1 MNREGSTLVTE
12 VGRVDALRLLDVVD
26 TPTGGR
32 FDRVVRLAQQLFRV
46 PVVAVNL
53 VDADAQHTIAALGM
67 ECSSV
72 PRADSFCAHTVQ
84 QDSTL
89 VVPDALLDPRF
100 RDTAMVAGD
109 PHVRFYAGHPLHA
122 PGGQTVGSLCLAGG
136 QPREF
141 SAIEE
146 RLLGDLA
153 SWVEDELVRSDER
166 LEAEQ
171 VQRRLV
177 PRRSPQ
183 LAGYDIAG
191 GGAPARSVSG
201 DFYDWQELP
210 DGHQFVLADVMGKGL
225 TAAILAAGLRA
236 VLRGAS
242 RYNPLP
248 QAFERVAASMADD
261 LDDTGS
267 FVTMF
272 AARLVPETG
281 EMGYVDAGHGLAVI
295 IDATA
300 STARLLNSEDL
311 PIGAVDGD
319 TWETHAEVL
328 APGETL
334 AVVSD
339 GILDL
344 FDEPWDAVETGRELS
359 GVCATAQELVDEIL
373 ARAAEHVVSDDV
385 TALVV
390 RRDP

>member
-1 MNREGSTLVTE
+1 MTE
-12 VGRVDALRLLDVVD
+12 DDRVGALQRLDVLD
-26 TPTGGR
+26 SPTEGR
-32 FDRVVRLAQQLFRV
+32 FDRVIRLAQQLFDV
-46 PVVAVNL
+46 PVVAVNM
-53 VDADAQHTIAALGM
+53 VDARAQHTIAAVGM
-67 ECSSV
+67 ECDSV

-84 QDSTL
+84 QSSTF
-89 VVPDALLDPRF
+89 VVPDASLDPRF
-100 RDTAMVAGD
+100 AHTALVAGD

-122 PGGQTVGSLCLAGG
+122 PGGQAIGSLCLAGSR
-136 QPREF
+136 PREF
-141 SAIEE
+141 SALEQ

-153 SWVEDELVRSDER
+153 SWVEEELVRSDER

-177 PRRSPQ
+177 PRRP
-183 LAGYDIAG
+183 LGLEGYDVAG

-201 DFYDWQELP
+201 DFYDWHELP
-210 DGHQFVLADVMGKGL
+210 DGFQVVLADVMGKGL

-248 QAFERVAASMADD
+248 IALQRVAASMTAD
-261 LDDTGS
+261 LDETGS

-272 AARLVPETG
+272 AARLDPETG
-281 EMGYVDAGHGLAVI
+281 ALEWVDAGHGLAVI

-300 STARLLNSEDL
+300 STARQLNSEDL
-311 PIGAVDGD
+311 PIGAIDDD
-319 TWETHAEVL
+319 TWQSHHEVL

-359 GVCATAQELVDEIL
+359 GVCATAQDLVDEIL
-373 ARAAEHVVSDDV
+373 ARAAHHVVSDDV

-390 RRDP
+390 RRNL